1 MEKENIQYACRTKDG
16 ELHELNVRGCA
27 NITEAVLEVAAT
39 LMNNGSIELDEK
51 TYKAGDIVGYLDVP
65 G

>member
-1 MEKENIQYACRTKDG
+1 MEKENIQYACRTTDG
-16 ELHELNVRGCA
+16 ELHELNVGGVA

-39 LMNNGSIELDEK
+39 LMNDGFIELDEK
-51 TYKAGDIVGYLDVP
+51 DYKVGEIVGYLDIP

>member
-1 MEKENIQYACRTKDG
+1 MKENIQYACRTKDG

-27 NITEAVLEVAAT
+27 NITEAVLEVAAS
-39 LMNNGSIELDEK
+39 LMEKGSIELDEK
-51 TYKAGDIVGYLDVP
+51 TYKVGDIMEYVDIP